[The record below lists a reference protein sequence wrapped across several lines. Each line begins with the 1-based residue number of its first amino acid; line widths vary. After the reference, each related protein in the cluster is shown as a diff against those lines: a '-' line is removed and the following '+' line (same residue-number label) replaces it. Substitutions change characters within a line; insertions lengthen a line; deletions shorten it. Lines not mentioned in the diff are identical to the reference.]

1 MKKTDEELEKER
13 EEKLEKELEDDEKIV
28 KEETQRAKEQM
39 ELGNILTKK
48 EKESKKKDKILKKK
62 NLLIIILVVIIVA
75 IILIVT
81 SKESKVEI
89 NIKSTL
95 ERIVEKS
102 DLETVT
108 INYNIISKK
117 CKDDN
122 NCDKTSNNIDD
133 FEYVVSCKATVNA
146 GIDFKDVVI
155 DVNNKEKK
163 VVVEVPEATIKDS
176 TIISVKFLNGDDLP
190 PETLTEATKLC
201 DVDVLERSKKD
212 EKIVPAA
219 KDQARVVLE
228 GFYQQWIKAYDSSY
242 TVEVR

>member
-1 MKKTDEELEKER
+1 M
-13 EEKLEKELEDDEKIV
+13 
-28 KEETQRAKEQM
+28 
-39 ELGNILTKK
+39 
-48 EKESKKKDKILKKK
+48 
-62 NLLIIILVVIIVA
+62 
-75 IILIVT
+75 
-81 SKESKVEI
+81 
-89 NIKSTL
+89 
-95 ERIVEKS
+95 
-102 DLETVT
+102 
-108 INYNIISKK
+108 
-117 CKDDN
+117 
-122 NCDKTSNNIDD
+122 
-133 FEYVVSCKATVNA
+133 
-146 GIDFKDVVI
+146 
-155 DVNNKEKK
+155 NNKEKK